1 MTILGKVLHS
11 MTSVLQIPVVKT
23 MIILILFIAAILVAI
38 GWIIS
43 EYMNEHKHMQVQLPK
58 LLDEIRAGEQP
69 IEEIIE
75 TSGLLKTQKEALVE
89 ITKHSDFNNLMLESL
104 AANLLEREQERYD
117 AKLKPTDLLSKL
129 GPMFGLLGTLIP
141 LGPGIIALGQGDTMT
156 LSQSLMTA
164 FDTTIAGLIVA
175 AIAIVISTIRRGWYN
190 NYMSV
195 LETVMDCVVEME
207 KNSDD

>member
-11 MTSVLQIPVVKT
+11 MTSVLQIPVV
-23 MIILILFIAAILVAI
+23 IILILFIAAILVAI

-43 EYMNEHKHMQVQLPK
+43 EYMNEYKHMQVQLPK

-75 TSGLLKTQKEALVE
+75 TSGLLKTQKEALIE
-89 ITKHSDFNNLMLESL
+89 ITKHSDFNDLMLESL

>member
-11 MTSVLQIPVVKT
+11 MTSVLQIPVV
-23 MIILILFIAAILVAI
+23 IILILFIAAILVAT

-89 ITKHSDFNNLMLESL
+89 ITKHSDFNDLMLESL

>member
-11 MTSVLQIPVVKT
+11 MTSVLQIPVV
-23 MIILILFIAAILVAI
+23 IILILFIAAILVAI

-75 TSGLLKTQKEALVE
+75 TSGLLKTQKEALME
-89 ITKHSDFNNLMLESL
+89 ITKHSDFNDLMLESL

-175 AIAIVISTIRRGWYN
+175 AIAIVLSTIRRGWYN

>member
-11 MTSVLQIPVVKT
+11 MTSVLQIPVV
-23 MIILILFIAAILVAI
+23 IILILFIAAILVAI

-75 TSGLLKTQKEALVE
+75 TSGLLKTQKEALIE
-89 ITKHSDFNNLMLESL
+89 ITKHSDFNDLMLESL
-104 AANLLEREQERYD
+104 VANLLEREQERYD

>member
-11 MTSVLQIPVVKT
+11 MTSVLQIPVV
-23 MIILILFIAAILVAI
+23 IILILFIAAILVAI

-58 LLDEIRAGEQP
+58 LLDEIRAEEQP

-75 TSGLLKTQKEALVE
+75 TSGLLKTQKEALIE
-89 ITKHSDFNNLMLESL
+89 ITKHSDFNDLMLESL

-175 AIAIVISTIRRGWYN
+175 AIAIVISTLRRGWYN

>member
-11 MTSVLQIPVVKT
+11 MTSVLQIPVV
-23 MIILILFIAAILVAI
+23 IILILFIAAILVAI

-75 TSGLLKTQKEALVE
+75 TSGLLKTLKEALVE

>member
-1 MTILGKVLHS
+1 MTILGDLLHS
-11 MTSVLQIPVVKT
+11 ITSVLQIPVV
-23 MIILILFIAAILVAI
+23 IILILFIAAILFAI

-43 EYMNEHKHMQVQLPK
+43 EHFNEHRHMKVQLPK
-58 LLDEIRAGEQP
+58 LLDNIRAGETP
-69 IEEIIE
+69 VEEIIE
-75 TSGLLKTQKEALVE
+75 TSGLLKTQKEALLE
-89 ITKHSDFNNLMLESL
+89 ITKHKEFNDIMLESL
-104 AANLLEREQERYD
+104 ASNLLEQEQERYD

-195 LETVMDCVVEME
+195 LETVMDCVVETE
-207 KNSDD
+207 KQRND

>member
-11 MTSVLQIPVVKT
+11 MTSVLQIPVV
-23 MIILILFIAAILVAI
+23 IILILFIAAILVAI

-43 EYMNEHKHMQVQLPK
+43 EYMNEHKHMQVQLPR

-69 IEEIIE
+69 VEEIIE
-75 TSGLLKTQKEALVE
+75 TSGLLKTQKEALIE
-89 ITKHSDFNNLMLESL
+89 ITKHSDFNDLMLESL

-190 NYMSV
+190 SYMSV

-207 KNSDD
+207 KNRR

>member
-11 MTSVLQIPVVKT
+11 MTSVLQIPVV
-23 MIILILFIAAILVAI
+23 IILILFIAAILVAI

-75 TSGLLKTQKEALVE
+75 TSGLLKTQKEALIE
-89 ITKHSDFNNLMLESL
+89 ITKHSDFNDLMLESL

>member
-11 MTSVLQIPVVKT
+11 MTSVLQIPVV
-23 MIILILFIAAILVAI
+23 IILILFIAAILVAI

-69 IEEIIE
+69 IEEIIG

-117 AKLKPTDLLSKL
+117 ANLKPTDLLSKL

>member
-11 MTSVLQIPVVKT
+11 MTSVLQIPVV
-23 MIILILFIAAILVAI
+23 IILILFIAAILVAI

-75 TSGLLKTQKEALVE
+75 TSGLLKTQKEALIE
-89 ITKHSDFNNLMLESL
+89 ITKHSDFNDLMLESL

-195 LETVMDCVVEME
+195 LETVMDCVVKME

>member
-11 MTSVLQIPVVKT
+11 MTSVLQIPVV
-23 MIILILFIAAILVAI
+23 IILILFIAAILVAI

-207 KNSDD
+207 KNSND

>member
-11 MTSVLQIPVVKT
+11 MTSVLQIPVV
-23 MIILILFIAAILVAI
+23 IILILFIAAILVAI

-75 TSGLLKTQKEALVE
+75 TSGLLKTQKESLIE
-89 ITKHSDFNNLMLESL
+89 ITKHSDFNDLMLESL

>member
-11 MTSVLQIPVVKT
+11 MTSVLQIPVV
-23 MIILILFIAAILVAI
+23 IILILFIAAILVAI

-69 IEEIIE
+69 IEEIIG

-195 LETVMDCVVEME
+195 LETVMNCVVEME

>member
-1 MTILGKVLHS
+1 
-11 MTSVLQIPVVKT
+11 MTSVLQIPVV
-23 MIILILFIAAILVAI
+23 IILILFIAAILVAI

-75 TSGLLKTQKEALVE
+75 TSGLLKTQKEALIE
-89 ITKHSDFNNLMLESL
+89 ITKHSDFNDLMLESL

-207 KNSDD
+207 KNSND

>member
-11 MTSVLQIPVVKT
+11 MTSVLQIPVV
-23 MIILILFIAAILVAI
+23 IILILFIAAILVAI

-164 FDTTIAGLIVA
+164 FDTTIAGLVVA

>member
-11 MTSVLQIPVVKT
+11 MTSVLQIPVV
-23 MIILILFIAAILVAI
+23 IILILFIAAILVAI

-43 EYMNEHKHMQVQLPK
+43 EYMNEHKHMQVQLPR
-58 LLDEIRAGEQP
+58 LLDDIRAGEQP

-75 TSGLLKTQKEALVE
+75 TSGLLKTQKEALIE
-89 ITKHSDFNNLMLESL
+89 ITKHSDFNDLMLESL

-175 AIAIVISTIRRGWYN
+175 AMAIVISTIRRGWYN

>member
-11 MTSVLQIPVVKT
+11 MTSVLQIPVV
-23 MIILILFIAAILVAI
+23 IILILFIAAILVAV

-58 LLDEIRAGEQP
+58 LLDDIRAGEQP

-75 TSGLLKTQKEALVE
+75 TSGLLKTQKEALIE
-89 ITKHSDFNNLMLESL
+89 ITKHSDFNDLMLESL

-190 NYMSV
+190 KYMSV